1 MAVKFVANFLA
12 QLWKT
17 KRESVASITEKK
29 QTTKIHKKRAQ
40 NTHLRDFPEH
50 IKKDKIKIDT
60 KKKNMFILF
69 YIFKYVFK
77 AFYLSL
83 KKKEKSF

>member
-17 KRESVASITEKK
+17 KRESVASITEKKK

-60 KKKNMFILF
+60 KKKICLFFFIFLNMFLKLF
-69 YIFKYVFK
+69 IYP
-77 AFYLSL
+77 
-83 KKKEKSF
+83 